1 MASKVALKNSV
12 WTLAQI
18 DKAIASIAKR
28 GSALRN
34 DSHECLVQIIE
45 HYIAHGDFTRLPNLI
60 VAVKSSLGSSIS
72 QSIYTWVD
80 KYVTGL
86 KFDEDMV
93 KVHKDAHKA
102 DSSKPDLMGFVSVP
116 KVPKTIRENVER
128 EAEVGGKK
136 KMIVYASAR
145 EIPFFELERQAPQ
158 KPFDLI
164 AAFHTLLKR
173 AEKALENNNDPDYEG
188 EKNAVNE
195 DMVADLKRTA
205 KRLEQE
211 KEERKAQRPT
221 TVAKKSDVETP
232 KAEVPK
238 TLEAVPSETNA

>member
-1 MASKVALKNSV
+1 MASKVETLKNSV

-28 GSALRN
+28 GTALRN

-102 DSSKPDLMGFVSVP
+102 DSSKPDLMGFVSIP
-116 KVPKTIRENVER
+116 KVPKTIRENVEIT
-128 EAEVGGKK
+128 EKVNGKDK
-136 KMIVYASAR
+136 KVVYASAR
-145 EIPFFELERQAPQ
+145 EVPFFSLERQAPQ

-164 AAFHTLLKR
+164 ASFKTLLKR
-173 AEKALENNNDPDYEG
+173 AEAALENNNDPEFEG
-188 EKNAVNE
+188 EKNMVDA
-195 DMVADLKRTA
+195 DMVADLQRTA
-205 KRLEQE
+205 KRLE
-211 KEERKAQRPT
+211 KEREARKAQRPVT
-221 TVAKKSDVETP
+221 AAKKSDVE
-232 KAEVPK
+232 VGS
-238 TLEAVPSETNA
+238 LENVPSETNA